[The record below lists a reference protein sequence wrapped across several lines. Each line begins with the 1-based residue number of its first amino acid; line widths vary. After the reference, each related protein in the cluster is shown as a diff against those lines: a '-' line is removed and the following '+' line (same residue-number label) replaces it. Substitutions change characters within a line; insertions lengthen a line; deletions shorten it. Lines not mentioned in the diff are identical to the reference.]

1 MKKKEI
7 GKVLEL
13 LDQKD
18 LSSFNFNEF
27 RNPDEVIEGFNLL
40 SFFRGKH
47 SESRSDFSPFF
58 TEKVMGR
65 IAAQSHTPGI
75 EDYLSMQ
82 FNRVIT
88 YGLTAVVALFLV
100 LWFLHGQD
108 GIGTLIGTDSSND
121 LNFISYLFYE
131 F

>member
-7 GKVLEL
+7 RKLLEL

-18 LSSFNFNEF
+18 HSSVDFNEF
-27 RNPDEVIEGFNLL
+27 RNPDEVKKDFNVL
-40 SFFRGKH
+40 SFFRGKRA
-47 SESRSDFSPFF
+47 ESQNDFSPFF

-65 IAAQSHTPGI
+65 IAAHSRTQGI

-82 FNRVIT
+82 FSRVMT
-88 YGLTAVVALFLV
+88 YGLTAVVVLFLA
-100 LWFLHGQD
+100 LYFLHGQD
-108 GIGTLIGTDSSND
+108 GLGTLIGTDSSND